1 VSNNTLATA
10 AVLSGLH
17 NLLHANSWRLL
28 LGLRT
33 FAADVNDKY
42 STQLLPAAAAGGSEH
57 GGLNGVGAAAAG
69 RTDANGANASAN
81 AAATDA
87 ELQLAANTGL
97 LKVAAAAAAETAAAD
112 AAGAKNVLAAAATAA
127 TAALTTAVA
136 NKMGVGAAEVASK
149 LAKDVLD
156 DDTIWAAVW
165 LRRKEMAVIQ
175 AAAAQAAAAQAAQ
188 LAAVEATA
196 DVARG
201 AAKPSAAAGSAAGGS
216 GKGLQQ
222 GDAEMPDAADGAT
235 QQQQQLA
242 GQANGDEQGSQNDA
256 ANAEGGDEAAE
267 GGEEPA
273 AKKKVKLP
281 KVLADMVE
289 ALTAA
294 VYVDS
299 GGDWGATWR
308 AVSHLLLM
316 HEGVMQELQLVLP
329 EQKEGQQQQQQQEPD
344 GEAED
349 VEEQQ

>member
-1 VSNNTLATA
+1 VANNTLATA

-17 NLLHANSWRLL
+17 NLLQANSWRLL
-28 LGLRT
+28 LGLRA
-33 FAADVNDKY
+33 FAAEVNDKY
-42 STQLLPAAAAGGSEH
+42 SSQPLPAAAAAAGGTDA
-57 GGLNGVGAAAAG
+57 GLNGVANTDASGASAAAIAAAAE
-69 RTDANGANASAN
+69 SA
-81 AAATDA
+81 
-87 ELQLAANTGL
+87 LQLAANTGL
-97 LKVAAAAAAETAAAD
+97 LKVAAAAAETAAAN
-112 AAGAKNVLAAAATAA
+112 AAGAKNALAAAATAATAA

-136 NKMGVGAAEVASK
+136 SKMGVGPAELASK

-165 LRRKEMAVIQ
+165 LRRKEMAVTQ
-175 AAAAQAAAAQAAQ
+175 AAAAGA
-188 LAAVEATA
+188 
-196 DVARG
+196 ARG
-201 AAKPSAAAGSAAGGS
+201 AAKPSAAAAGAAAGGS

-222 GDAEMPDAADGAT
+222 QGDIEMPDAADGAT
-235 QQQQQLA
+235 QQPQLV
-242 GQANGDEQGSQNDA
+242 GQANASQESSQDDA
-256 ANAEGGDEAAE
+256 ADDNADGS
-267 GGEEPA
+267 EEPA

-281 KVLADMVE
+281 KVMADMVE

-329 EQKEGQQQQQQQEPD
+329 EQKEGQQQQQQQQEPD

-349 VEEQQ
+349 TAGQL